1 MTARTIVLS
10 HSLTAATLSLL
21 LAAASAPLAEAGEP
35 RLPHQRMPASGF
47 VPPLRPFSAP
57 GLPLYRA
64 PAFAPMPIPPMPR
77 PLARPWPM
85 PAAALA
91 AATSR
96 AAPPADDT
104 AQGDAS
110 ASEPGPELVSEAELV
125 AGAKGI
131 VQDFAK
137 RLKGAL
143 QTAMQDGGPTAAVEV
158 CQEQAPQIA
167 DTLSTD
173 TGWAVARTSLKH
185 RNPNNAPDAWERGV
199 LRAFEARQADG
210 EDVKGMHYAETT
222 TEAGARQLRFMQA
235 IPTASV
241 CLVCHGDDVPEAVA
255 SAIDERYP
263 ADRARGYALGNVRGA
278 FSLAKPL

>member
-1 MTARTIVLS
+1 MTAQIFVSS
-10 HSLTAATLSLL
+10 HRLAAATLSLL
-21 LAAASAPLAEAGEP
+21 LAALSVPLAQAGDS
-35 RLPHQRMPASGF
+35 RLLHHRMPASGF
-47 VPPLRPFSAP
+47 VPLPPPPLRPFSAP
-57 GLPLYRA
+57 GLPRYRA
-64 PAFAPMPIPPMPR
+64 PAFAPMPILPMPS

-96 AAPPADDT
+96 AEPPAHD
-104 AQGDAS
+104 AAWGNAS
-110 ASEPGPELVSEAELV
+110 ASAPEPDRVAEAE
-125 AGAKGI
+125 GI

-143 QTAMQDGGPTAAVEV
+143 QTALQDGGPTAAVGV

-167 DTLSTD
+167 DALSAE

-185 RNPNNAPDAWERGV
+185 RNPNNAPDAWERDV

-210 EDVKGMHYAETT
+210 ENVKGMHYAEAT
-222 TEAGARQLRFMQA
+222 TEAGARQFRFMQA

-241 CLVCHGDDVPEAVA
+241 CLACHGDDVPEAVA

-263 ADRARGYALGNVRGA
+263 ADKARGYALGDVRGA